1 MTFDVFS
8 NILLTEFPKLSD
20 RQLIAFRDMEA
31 LYKEWNEKINV
42 ISRKDIDSLYLHHV
56 LHSLSIAGYIK
67 ERLPDTWDIFS
78 SRGTKVLDLGTGGG
92 FPGIPLA
99 ILFPETEFILCDSIG
114 KKIKVASAIADALSL
129 DNVKTVNTR
138 AESLP
143 YKFEYIVSRAV
154 TSLVNFYPWVKG
166 KFSKDIFYLKGG
178 NVKEEITEL
187 SKKHKMPYSDI
198 GVWEIRTWLDDE
210 YFNEKFVI
218 KIPAK

>member
-20 RQLIAFRDMEA
+20 RQLIAFRDMKP

-67 ERLPDTWDIFS
+67 GRLPDTWDIFS
-78 SRGTKVLDLGTGGG
+78 SRGTNVLDLGTGGG

-129 DNVKTVNTR
+129 DNVKTINTR

-187 SKKHKMPYSDI
+187 SKKHKIPYSDI